1 MKSEKEQP
9 VQVRPRLGDIQLWLV
24 RQLSEMVDVAP
35 GSIDIKKPF
44 TSYGLSSREA
54 VSFIGDIEQWLGFE
68 LEDTL
73 IYDYPNIDSLANH
86 LVQL

>member
-1 MKSEKEQP
+1 MQT
-9 VQVRPRLGDIQLWLV
+9 RPRVGDIQSWLV
-24 RQLSEMVDVAP
+24 QQLSQMVNVVP
-35 GSIDIKKPF
+35 GNIDIKKPF

-54 VSFIGDIEQWLGFE
+54 VSFVGDIEQWLGFE

-86 LVQL
+86 LAKL